1 MSYISIRLFSVFPP
15 ACLIVSISNSIITGQ
30 VDVKNGSACWV
41 ENPWRRYFF
50 MVPCYLYL
58 LADLLCFISIARV
71 VIKSSQMSSGNSTAN
86 LHVRY

>member
-1 MSYISIRLFSVFPP
+1 MSEISICLSSVFPP
-15 ACLIVSISNSIITGQ
+15 VVSVSNSLITGQ

-41 ENPWRRYFF
+41 ENPWRYFF

-71 VIKSSQMSSGNSTAN
+71 VIKSTQMSSGNRTAN